1 MRIEDVFKGSST
13 EQSIRSAIDK
23 IDHQIQTIR
32 NLAMDPRAS
41 LKTKRIVE
49 DLKWEREKLVQKLQ
63 G

>member
-1 MRIEDVFKGSST
+1 MKIEDTFKGSGAT
-13 EQSIRSAIDK
+13 QSIKSAIDK
-23 IDHQIQTIR
+23 IDHQIHTIR
-32 NLAMDPRAS
+32 NIAMDPRAS